1 MENFGGNAIYFKRY
15 SIGWVFFV
23 FVFVITKCHVN
34 VILKILF
41 KVTWFHQ
48 RTEASGCWNILVVLR
63 LCKVKTFSK
72 YFFSNVIYCYK
83 IGFT

>member
-1 MENFGGNAIYFKRY
+1 M
-15 SIGWVFFV
+15 FFV
-23 FVFVITKCHVN
+23 FVFVITRCHVN
-34 VILKILF
+34 VILKILYLF

-48 RTEASGCWNILVVLR
+48 CTEASGCWNTLVVLR
-63 LCKVKTFSK
+63 LSKVRTFSK